1 LRKRRNGLEEVGI
14 VGVGQSHFSRKCG
27 MTIKELSFE
36 AFKEAM
42 EGLDIG
48 NEDIDSLIV
57 CSSLYDR
64 QRSAENPITEY
75 LGLNPKPTFL
85 IENACAASSSG
96 LRVAWSLIKSG
107 LYKIVAV
114 VGVEKMSGQSS
125 AEAAEMMGRAYDVT
139 WESSFGLTM
148 PAGYAMYAQAHMAQ
162 YGTTQRQLGLVR
174 VKNSYYSMK
183 NPKAAYQKALTL
195 EEILESPPVVSPLKR
210 FDCCANADGAS
221 CIILA
226 RRDIARRT
234 ARIPIWVAGLG
245 AASGP
250 GFNRRQSLTSLTCAR
265 TAAEEA
271 YSMAGMRPGDIDVAE
286 VHDCFTIAEIMAYE
300 DLGFAKPGEGP
311 RLIEEKESY
320 LEGRIPVNLDGGLL
334 SKGHPIGATGGS
346 QIRTI
351 VKQLRGDAEGVQV
364 KDAEVGLAHNIG
376 GIGHYA
382 NVTIL
387 RRQRDGF

>member
-1 LRKRRNGLEEVGI
+1 LEEVAI

-42 EGLDIG
+42 EGLAIE
-48 NEDIDSLIV
+48 NKDIDSLIV

-114 VGVEKMSGQSS
+114 IGVERMSGQSS
-125 AEAAEMMGRAYDVT
+125 PEAAEMMGRAYDVT

-148 PAGYAMYAQAHMAQ
+148 PAGYAMYAKAHMAE
-162 YGTTQRQLGLVR
+162 YGTTERQMAMVR
-174 VKNSYYSMK
+174 VKNSSYSVK

-221 CIILA
+221 CMVLA
-226 RRDIARRT
+226 KEDVAKRVAK
-234 ARIPIWVAGLG
+234 IPIWIAGLG
-245 AASGP
+245 AASSP
-250 GFNRRQSLTSLTCAR
+250 GMSRRESLTSLTCAR
-265 TAAEEA
+265 EAAQQA
-271 YSMAGMRPGDIDVAE
+271 YAMAGVGPGDIDVAE
-286 VHDCFTIAEIMAYE
+286 VHDCFTIAEIIAYE
-300 DLGFAKPGEGP
+300 DLGFARPGEGA
-311 RLIEEKESY
+311 RLIEERETY
-320 LEGRIPVNLDGGLL
+320 LEGKIPVNLDGGLL

-351 VKQLRGDAEGVQV
+351 VKQFRGDAEGVQV
-364 KDAEVGLAHNIG
+364 KDAEIGLVHNIG

-387 RRQRDGF
+387 RR

>member
-1 LRKRRNGLEEVGI
+1 MEEVAI
-14 VGVGQSHFSRKCG
+14 TGVGQSHFSRKCG
-27 MTIKELSFE
+27 MTIKELSFI

-42 EGLDIG
+42 DGLAIG
-48 NEDIDSLIV
+48 KEEIDSLII

-96 LRVAWSLIKSG
+96 LRVAWAFIKSG

-114 VGVEKMSGQSS
+114 VGVEKMSGQTS

-148 PAGYAMYAQAHMAQ
+148 PAGYAMYAQAHMAR

-174 VKNSYYSMK
+174 VKNSCYSTQ
-183 NPKAAYQKALTL
+183 NPKAAYQKLLTL

-221 CIILA
+221 CMILA
-226 RRDIARRT
+226 RGDIARRI
-234 ARIPIWVAGLG
+234 AKIPVWVAGLG

-250 GFNRRQSLTSLTCAR
+250 GMNRRQSLTGLTCAR

-271 YSMAGMRPGDIDVAE
+271 YAMAGIGPGDIDVAE

-300 DLGFAKPGEGP
+300 DLSFARPGEGP
-311 RLIEEKESY
+311 RLIEERETY
-320 LEGRIPVNLDGGLL
+320 LGGRIPVNLDGGLL

-346 QIRTI
+346 QIRTV
-351 VKQLRGDAEGVQV
+351 VKQLRGDADGIQV
-364 KDAEVGLAHNIG
+364 KDAEIGLAHNIG

-387 RRQRDGF
+387 RR

>member
-1 LRKRRNGLEEVGI
+1 
-14 VGVGQSHFSRKCG
+14 

-42 EGLDIG
+42 EGLDI
-48 NEDIDSLIV
+48 NHSDIDSLIV

-96 LRVAWSLIKSG
+96 LRVAWSFIKSG

-114 VGVEKMSGQSS
+114 IGVEKMSGQTS

-148 PAGYAMYAQAHMAQ
+148 PAGYAMYARAHMAK
-162 YGTTQRQLGLVR
+162 YGTTERQLALVR
-174 VKNSYYSMK
+174 VKNSYYGAK
-183 NPKAAYQKALTL
+183 NLKAAYQKALTL
-195 EEILESPPVVSPLKR
+195 EEILDSPPIVTPLKK

-221 CIILA
+221 CMILA
-226 RRDIARRT
+226 REDIAKRVSK
-234 ARIPIWVAGLG
+234 IPIWIAGLG

-250 GFNRRQSLTSLTCAR
+250 GMSRRESLTSLTCAR
-265 TAAEEA
+265 KAAQEA
-271 YSMAGMRPGDIDVAE
+271 YSMAGVSPEDIDVAE
-286 VHDCFTIAEIMAYE
+286 VHDCFTIAEIIAYE

-311 RLIEEKESY
+311 RLIEEGETY
-320 LEGRIPVNLDGGLL
+320 LEGKIPVNLDGGLL

-351 VKQLRGDAEGVQV
+351 VKQLRGDAEGIQV
-364 KDAEVGLAHNIG
+364 KDAEIGLAHNIG

-387 RRQRDGF
+387 RR

>member
-1 LRKRRNGLEEVGI
+1 MKDVAI

-27 MTIKELSFE
+27 MTIKELAFE

-42 EGLDIG
+42 EGLEIQ
-48 NEDIDSLIV
+48 NTDIDSLIV

-64 QRSAENPITEY
+64 QRSAENPVTEY

-96 LRVAWSLIKSG
+96 LRVAWAFIKSG

-114 VGVEKMSGQSS
+114 IGIERMSGQTS

-148 PAGYAMYAQAHMAQ
+148 PAGYAMYARAHMAE
-162 YGTTQRQLGLVR
+162 YGTTERQLGLVR
-174 VKNSYYSMK
+174 VKSSYYSVK
-183 NPKAAYQKALTL
+183 NPKASYRKVLTL
-195 EEILESPPVVSPLKR
+195 EEILGSDPVVSPLKK

-221 CIILA
+221 CMILA
-226 RRDIARRT
+226 KEDVAKSV
-234 ARIPIWVAGLG
+234 AKIPIWIAGLG
-245 AASGP
+245 GASSP
-250 GFNRRQSLTSLTCAR
+250 GMSRRESLTSLICTQQ
-265 TAAEEA
+265 AAKEA
-271 YSMAGMRPGDIDVAE
+271 YTMAGIGPGDVDVAE
-286 VHDCFTIAEIMAYE
+286 VHDCFTIAEIIAYE
-300 DLGFAKPGEGP
+300 DLGFAKPGKGS
-311 RLIEEKESY
+311 RLIEEKETY
-320 LEGRIPVNLDGGLL
+320 LEGKIPVNLDGGLL

-351 VKQLRGDAEGVQV
+351 VKQLRGDAEGIQV
-364 KDAEVGLAHNIG
+364 KDPEIGLAHNIG

-382 NVTIL
+382 NVTIM
-387 RRQRDGF
+387 RR